1 VEYAR
6 YESDFFSAQNENS
19 FRFSSNQKLTSL
31 VETEFQ
37 NGKSNETGGVI
48 NKQKVNLALKNIY
61 DQQYKNFSF
70 KLGHRIEKDFNLNP
84 KLNSS
89 FFISLYESVPQTDT
103 ILHISAGKAYKS
115 ASLYQLYSSYG
126 NPSLQAENIFSY
138 ELGVLQGLQ
147 QLRST
152 LETTFFSNNLQESI
166 EYDFTKEKYFNGGSK
181 RNYGIE
187 NILESKWNSQIKSRL
202 SYTWT
207 RTQSLRVA
215 EHKGLLSLNYSF
227 SPKINLNQEAIFIGH
242 KKDIDAVDYS
252 VKVMKPY
259 WLFNSHLEY
268 KIKENLLA
276 RFHIENILNTKYEEI
291 DGFGSPGLY
300 TKLSFRYSF

>member
-6 YESDFFSAQNENS
+6 YESDFFSAQNENA
-19 FRFSSNQKLTSL
+19 FRFSSNQQLTYSI
-31 VETEFQ
+31 ETQLQ
-37 NGKSNETGGVI
+37 NGKSNETGGVL
-48 NKQKVNLALKNIY
+48 NKQKLNLALKNIY
-61 DQQYKNFSF
+61 DMDYGNFSL
-70 KLGHRIEKDFNLNP
+70 KTGLRIEKDFNLNP
-84 KLNSS
+84 KPNSS
-89 FFISLYESVPQTDT
+89 FFISLYESLPQTDT
-103 ILHISAGKAYKS
+103 VLHLSGGKAYKS

-126 NPSLQAENIFSY
+126 NPTLQAENVFSF
-138 ELGVLQGLQ
+138 EIGALQGLQ
-147 QLRST
+147 PLRST
-152 LETTFFSNNLQESI
+152 LETTLFANNLQESI

-187 NILESKWNSQIKSRL
+187 NALESKWTPQLKSRL

-207 RTQSLRVA
+207 HTQSLRVA
-215 EHKGLLSLNYSF
+215 EHKGLLSLNYSI
-227 SPKINLNQEAIFIGH
+227 SPKMKLNQETTFIGH

-252 VKVMKPY
+252 QKTIKPY

-268 KIKENLLA
+268 KIKENILA

-300 TKLSFRYSF
+300 TKLSLRYSF